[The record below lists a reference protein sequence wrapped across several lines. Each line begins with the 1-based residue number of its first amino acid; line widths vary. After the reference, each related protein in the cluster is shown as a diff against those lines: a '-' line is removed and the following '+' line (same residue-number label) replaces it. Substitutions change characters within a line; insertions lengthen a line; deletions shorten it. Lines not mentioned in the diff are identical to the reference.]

1 MNRRWWRISD
11 ELAYSVSFQS
21 KHSQLWVVILL
32 CIINKS
38 YCTNTTETTSAERTL
53 QKKKKKTSYNCRPQK
68 RSLTVTTNT
77 YPTGHCA
84 HYHLEGIFYPQHT
97 LRGDQVNLV
106 TWRQQVRTL
115 MVHQYV
121 HWKSKPASNLYQPG
135 RNLEKKSIQC
145 ILSWEDFSLFY
156 K

>member
-1 MNRRWWRISD
+1 MNWLTLYLSKVNIASS
-11 ELAYSVSFQS
+11 ELLSCCASPTRVTVQTQQ
-21 KHSQLWVVILL
+21 KQHLL
-32 CIINKS
+32 NALCK
-38 YCTNTTETTSAERTL
+38 
-53 QKKKKKTSYNCRPQK
+53 KKKKKTSYNCRPQK

-145 ILSWEDFSLFY
+145 ILS
-156 K
+156 

>member
-1 MNRRWWRISD
+1 MNWLTLYLSKVNIASS
-11 ELAYSVSFQS
+11 ELLSCCASPTRVTVQTQQ
-21 KHSQLWVVILL
+21 KQHLL
-32 CIINKS
+32 NALCK
-38 YCTNTTETTSAERTL
+38 
-53 QKKKKKTSYNCRPQK
+53 KKKKKTSYNCRPQK